1 MEIWC
6 HCYDDEG
13 TICDVPAPF
22 SLGSNH
28 LRHPPGGI
36 LLPQSQALMQIHTHG
51 KCLCGVCECVGIHR
65 SCGRDWKAN
74 SINKSHYLI
83 TL

>member
-6 HCYDDEG
+6 HCYDDKG

-28 LRHPPGGI
+28 LGASRHPPGGI

-51 KCLCGVCECVGIHR
+51 KCLCACVSVWGYIDHVGVIGKQI
-65 SCGRDWKAN
+65 
-74 SINKSHYLI
+74 L
-83 TL
+83 

>member
-22 SLGSNH
+22 SLVLNH
-28 LRHPPGGI
+28 LGTSRHPPGGI
-36 LLPQSQALMQIHTHG
+36 LLPQSQPLMLIY
-51 KCLCGVCECVGIHR
+51 IHR
-65 SCGRDWKAN
+65 KCCVCVCVCACVCVCGYIYHVGVIGKQ
-74 SINKSHYLI
+74 IL
-83 TL
+83 